1 MIRAH
6 RECVILSF
14 REKSMKQLR
23 GVLLIVIVLATLV
36 PLVSPDLLR
45 NTTVALQLRK
55 MTDPEKR
62 NTVIG
67 LYYRPLHAIRQS
79 IPETESVAIVMAGSP
94 LDRDVG
100 VFANYYLYPRP
111 SMFYRG
117 IEAYRENK
125 YEGSVTGRSRPSTVI
140 LIDHSESP
148 EPRLLLGL
156 ELLESAKGPR

>member
-1 MIRAH
+1 
-6 RECVILSF
+6 
-14 REKSMKQLR
+14 MKQVQ
-23 GVLLIVIVLATLV
+23 GVLLIVIVLATLL
-36 PLVSPDLLR
+36 PAVSPDLIR

-67 LYYRPLHAIRQS
+67 LYYRPLHAIRQA
-79 IPETESVAIVMAGSP
+79 IPETESVAIVMTGSP

-100 VFANYYLYPRP
+100 VFVNYYLYPRP

-117 IEAYRENK
+117 VEAYRENR
-125 YEGSVTGRSRPSTVI
+125 YEGSVPDRPRPETVI

-148 EPRLLLGL
+148 EPRLLLGH
-156 ELLESAKGPR
+156 ELPESAERLPQ